1 MECTILEKVRRCS
14 LWALLGS
21 AVLLAT
27 LLILLAWDVIDFF
40 EPIEI
45 PRFLDAFGDGGMG
58 METEIMP
65 LGLFGGV
72 DISIWGKFIL
82 SLGTIVA
89 TASTLL
95 LGILVGK
102 YAKKEK

>member
-14 LWALLGS
+14 LWTLLGG
-21 AVLLAT
+21 AVLLAI
-27 LLILLAWDVIDFF
+27 LLILLAWGAIDFF
-40 EPIEI
+40 KPIEI
-45 PRFLDAFGDGGMG
+45 PSFLDVLGDGGIGPEAMS
-58 METEIMP
+58 IDP
-65 LGLFGGV
+65 FGG
-72 DISIWGKFIL
+72 IELSIWGKFIL